1 LKFVLN
7 NQAYV
12 LHYDD
17 EKRRWYL
24 VTSAVGGRM
33 KAIPVI
39 NDDELGFMPTMVV
52 PIGDEGQASI
62 N

>member
-1 LKFVLN
+1 MKFVLN

-17 EKRRWYL
+17 EKSRWYL
-24 VTSAVGGRM
+24 VTTGVGGRM

-39 NDDELGFMPTMVV
+39 NDDEQGFIPTMVV
-52 PIGDEGQASI
+52 PIGDGGQASM